1 MTTTQLAAYYPD
13 IKLIHVTTV
22 LLTGS
27 LFLLRFIWMQ
37 QGTLR
42 QRGRWVRT
50 LPDINDSV
58 LLISGLSL
66 AILIGQYPLQWPW
79 LTAKLITLI
88 AYILFGAYA
97 LRHGKT
103 LRRRRWSGYA
113 AIACYLYIVSIA
125 LTHSPL
131 PTVGALMLRLGL

>member
-1 MTTTQLAAYYPD
+1 MTSAQLAAYYPT

-22 LLTGS
+22 VLTGS
-27 LFLLRFIWMQ
+27 MFLLRFIWMQ
-37 QGTLR
+37 QGTLQ

-58 LLISGLSL
+58 LLISGLTL
-66 AILIGQYPLQWPW
+66 AVLIGQYPLQSPW
-79 LTAKLITLI
+79 LTAKLFTLI

-97 LRHGKT
+97 LRYGST
-103 LRRRRWSGYA
+103 LRMRRWSGFA

-131 PTVGALMLRLGL
+131 PTVDALMQRMSL